1 MLPEGLPP
9 PAVSCYVSR
18 MPVTAPPRTNLND
31 QVYETLK
38 AQLVRRELGPGEK
51 MSLHELAATL
61 GVSRSPVHHA
71 LTRLVS
77 EGLLSVK
84 SRRGYFVTP
93 LTEATIAEGYD
104 VRLALELQ
112 SAESAVGRVGL
123 DGLRRL
129 RELHEATAEAVSHAE
144 WDSANAAFHEH
155 QVDLAGNT
163 LLSRFYRELSVN
175 LMMQVIRGGK
185 LEGGSYLPTEHAA
198 IVDAYEAGDLDAAH
212 TAIRAHIATGRR
224 IALEA
229 IEDHAGVL

>member
-1 MLPEGLPP
+1 
-9 PAVSCYVSR
+9 

-38 AQLVRRELGPGEK
+38 ARLVRRELGPGEK
-51 MSLHELAATL
+51 VSLHELAATL

-93 LTEATIAEGYD
+93 LTESALEEGYD

-112 SAESAVGRVGL
+112 AAESAIGRVGR
-123 DGLRRL
+123 DGLRRF

-144 WDSANAAFHEH
+144 WDTANASFHEH
-155 QVDLAGNT
+155 QVDLAGNS

-185 LEGGSYLPTEHAA
+185 LEGGAYLPTEHAA

-212 TAIRAHIATGRR
+212 SAIRAHIASGRR

-229 IEDHAGVL
+229 IEESGGVL

>member
-1 MLPEGLPP
+1 M
-9 PAVSCYVSR
+9 S
-18 MPVTAPPRTNLND
+18 VTSPPRTNLND

-38 AQLVRRELGPGEK
+38 HRLVRRELGPGEK
-51 MSLHELAATL
+51 VSLHELATAL

-71 LTRLVS
+71 LTRLVA

-93 LTEATIAEGYD
+93 LTEAAIAEGYE

-112 SAESAVGRVGL
+112 AAEAAVGRLGR
-123 DGLRRL
+123 DELRRF
-129 RELHEATAEAVSHAE
+129 RELHRTTAAAVSHAE
-144 WDSANAAFHEH
+144 WDAANAAFHEY
-155 QVDLAGNT
+155 QVDLAANS

-185 LEGGSYLPTEHAA
+185 LEGGSYLPTEHGA
-198 IVDAYEAGDLDAAH
+198 IVEAYEAGDLEAAR

-229 IEDHAGVL
+229 IEGSGGVL

>member
-1 MLPEGLPP
+1 M
-9 PAVSCYVSR
+9 S
-18 MPVTAPPRTNLND
+18 VTSPPRANLND

-38 AQLVRRELGPGEK
+38 HRLVRRELGPGEK
-51 MSLHELAATL
+51 VSLHELATAL

-93 LTEATIAEGYD
+93 LTEAAIAEGYE

-112 SAESAVGRVGL
+112 AAEAAVGRVGR
-123 DGLRRL
+123 DELRRF
-129 RELHEATAEAVSHAE
+129 RELHETTAAAVSHAE
-144 WDSANAAFHEH
+144 WDTANAAFHEY
-155 QVDLAGNT
+155 QVDLAANS

-185 LEGGSYLPTEHAA
+185 LEGGSYLPTEHGA
-198 IVDAYEAGDLDAAH
+198 IVDAYEAGDLEAARA
-212 TAIRAHIATGRR
+212 AIRAHIATGRR

-229 IEDHAGVL
+229 IEQTGGVL

>member
-1 MLPEGLPP
+1 
-9 PAVSCYVSR
+9 

-38 AQLVRRELGPGEK
+38 TRLVRRQLGPGEK
-51 MSLHELAATL
+51 VSLHELAATL

-93 LTEATIAEGYD
+93 LTESAITEGYD

-112 SAESAVGRVGL
+112 AAESAIGRVGR
-123 DGLRRL
+123 DGLRRF
-129 RELHEATAEAVSHAE
+129 RELHESTAAAVSHAE

-155 QVDLAGNT
+155 QVDLAGNS

-198 IVDAYEAGDLDAAH
+198 IVHAYEAGDLDAAR
-212 TAIRAHIATGRR
+212 TAIRAHIATGHR
-224 IALEA
+224 IAMEV
-229 IEDHAGVL
+229 IEDTGGVL

>member
-1 MLPEGLPP
+1 M
-9 PAVSCYVSR
+9 S
-18 MPVTAPPRTNLND
+18 VTSPPRANLND

-38 AQLVRRELGPGEK
+38 QRLVRRELGPGEK
-51 MSLHELAATL
+51 VSLHELATAL

-71 LTRLVS
+71 LTRLVA

-93 LTEATIAEGYD
+93 LTEAAIAEGYD

-112 SAESAVGRVGL
+112 AAETAVGRVGRNE
-123 DGLRRL
+123 LRRF
-129 RELHEATAEAVSHAE
+129 RELHETTVAAVSHAG
-144 WDSANAAFHEH
+144 WDTANAAFHEY
-155 QVDLAGNT
+155 QVDLAANT

-185 LEGGSYLPTEHAA
+185 LEGGSYLPTEHEA
-198 IVDAYEAGDLDAAH
+198 IVGAYETGDLEAARE
-212 TAIRAHIATGRR
+212 AIRAHIATGRR

-229 IEDHAGVL
+229 IEGTGGVL